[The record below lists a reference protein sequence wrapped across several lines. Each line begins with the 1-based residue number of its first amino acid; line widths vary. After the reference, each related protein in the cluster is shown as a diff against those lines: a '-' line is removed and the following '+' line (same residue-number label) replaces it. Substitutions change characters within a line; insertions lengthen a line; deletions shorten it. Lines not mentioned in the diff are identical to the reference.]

1 MADAIECG
9 LAMRAL
15 CVFCQQAVWLRAMAD
30 ADLGRAL
37 IASSLMTEIPK
48 LKEEVMMRSVGRAQS
63 LEEQEL
69 HDYQKDE
76 RLRQQRQES
85 ADEAALRHIEI
96 EEEIQ
101 RLDMEVPFTMWD
113 WSSDDN

>member
-1 MADAIECG
+1 MSSEE
-9 LAMRAL
+9 AL
-15 CVFCQQAVWLRAMAD
+15 KKLKSCCALFSIFNFARSSVFCVAIPAGQLFVLHIRAATQPMD
-30 ADLGRAL
+30 WR
-37 IASSLMTEIPK
+37 
-48 LKEEVMMRSVGRAQS
+48 RAQS